1 MNDPWLNNNRFANS
15 SLLSQS
21 NPDKYKAWLA
31 DPDKY
36 KAWSADPDKYKAW
49 LANLEYPIYDNNI
62 VPFKGV
68 EPFNPIK
75 TELGRGTLYDQPE
88 EEEEEKEEEKINP
101 EVGNGGPDPDDNG
114 RFGER
119 GFHYAYE
126 DWGPLS
132 KGLGMT
138 NPKTGFFE
146 GLKSAVNNAK
156 IGLTGLN
163 IFGHPMDDPGWASV
177 MAANGF
183 KKEDL
188 AQYYSMPGQKMPS
201 SFTDA
206 LKQHTSLSE
215 KALTTVHG
223 IIGSPSSGF
232 SQFTSVDPTAIDKTT
247 GAFHG
252 YSFDRAGYM
261 AQLVSNPATA
271 AYAAHVTSNNNV
283 NATKTMLGGMLLGTP
298 EFKGTVFS
306 SSVSFNL
313 EPGLAYDFTE
323 AMLNADL
330 TMNQIAN
337 AHSAVSVLDSMTPTQ
352 RMQYMSALTTDP
364 DFAANEAN
372 KVGKAATALENARK
386 GLGSD
391 HDLSA
396 ADADIAGRSAS
407 TATKEA
413 LGISKDETFG
423 SAIERGAISFE
434 DFAQEYDKAKHG
446 TTPAAPSPSTPN
458 EAVEPSQAGP
468 GEGGSD
474 SDPGEGFSDAPGG
487 NMEGGYR

>member
-1 MNDPWLNNNRFANS
+1 MANFMNDPWLNNNRFVNS

-21 NPDKYKAWLA
+21 NPDRYKSWF
-31 DPDKY
+31 
-36 KAWSADPDKYKAW
+36 
-49 LANLEYPIYDNNI
+49 ANLEYPIYDNNI

-68 EPFNPIK
+68 KPFNPIK

-88 EEEEEKEEEKINP
+88 EEEEEKKEEEKIEP
-101 EVGNGGPDPDDNG
+101 EVGNGGPDHGDDSM
-114 RFGER
+114 FGER

-156 IGLTGLN
+156 IGLTGLDF
-163 IFGHPMDDPGWASV
+163 FGHPMDDPGWASV

-215 KALTTVHG
+215 KALTKAHG

-232 SQFTSVDPTAIDKTT
+232 GQFTSVDPTAINKTT

-313 EPGLAYDFTE
+313 EPGIAYDFTE

-352 RMQYMSALTTDP
+352 RMQYMAALTTDP
-364 DFAANEAN
+364 DFAADEAD
-372 KVGKAATALENARK
+372 KIGKAATALENARK

-391 HDLSA
+391 HDLTA
-396 ADADIAGRSAS
+396 VDDDVAGRSAS
-407 TATKEA
+407 VATKEA
-413 LGISKDETFG
+413 LGISKDETFH
-423 SAIERGAISFE
+423 SAIERGAISLA
-434 DFAQEYDKAKHG
+434 DFAKEYDKAKHG
-446 TTPAAPSPSTPN
+446 TTPADVH
-458 EAVEPSQAGP
+458 EEVEDAGVEVGPADVDADPGEVQDAGP
-468 GEGGSD
+468 GEDVD